1 MTALERIDRNKNTD
15 KPLCYSCK
23 NSREL
28 TRSLG
33 CEKTGKVIIPD
44 FEPRKCE
51 YYEEEK
57 KMTVDK
63 LKDKLN
69 GIPAHY
75 NVVTH
80 IKVKGKN
87 KYIVVPVE
95 DICIDVSGVVG
106 IEGEEK

>member
-1 MTALERIDRNKNTD
+1 
-15 KPLCYSCK
+15 
-23 NSREL
+23 
-28 TRSLG
+28 
-33 CEKTGKVIIPD
+33 
-44 FEPRKCE
+44 
-51 YYEEEK
+51 
-57 KMTVDK
+57 MTVDK

-80 IKVKGKN
+80 IKVKSKNKYIKN
-87 KYIVVPVE
+87 KYIVVPVD

>member
-1 MTALERIDRNKNTD
+1 
-15 KPLCYSCK
+15 
-23 NSREL
+23 
-28 TRSLG
+28 
-33 CEKTGKVIIPD
+33 
-44 FEPRKCE
+44 
-51 YYEEEK
+51 
-57 KMTVDK
+57 MTVDK

-69 GIPAHY
+69 GIPTHY
-75 NVVTH
+75 DVVTH

>member
-1 MTALERIDRNKNTD
+1 
-15 KPLCYSCK
+15 
-23 NSREL
+23 
-28 TRSLG
+28 
-33 CEKTGKVIIPD
+33 
-44 FEPRKCE
+44 
-51 YYEEEK
+51 
-57 KMTVDK
+57 MTVDK

-69 GIPAHY
+69 GIPAYY

-80 IKVKGKN
+80 IKIKGKN